1 MGKYVKS
8 VEKPSPTVQER
19 FDAKWIE
26 DENGCW
32 NWTAYRNED
41 GYGQFNVNGKT
52 KRANRVAY
60 QLHKGDIPRGL
71 EVCHTCEISPCV
83 NPDHLILGTQKQNNQ
98 HKIDRYRQH
107 WQFPAIT
114 YLEMGVW
121 YQIGMSLE
129 QIAQYFGIKKETL
142 RHRLKDLEQDRDRV
156 IDAGAEE
163 GPFYYVNRAKFEDKQ
178 SAM

>member
-1 MGKYVKS
+1 
-8 VEKPSPTVQER
+8 
-19 FDAKWIE
+19 
-26 DENGCW
+26 
-32 NWTAYRNED
+32 
-41 GYGQFNVNGKT
+41 
-52 KRANRVAY
+52 
-60 QLHKGDIPRGL
+60 
-71 EVCHTCEISPCV
+71 VCHTCENSACV
-83 NPDHLILGTQKQNNQ
+83 NLDHLILGTQKQNNQ

-114 YLEMGVW
+114 YLEMRVW
-121 YQIGMSLE
+121 YQIDMSLE